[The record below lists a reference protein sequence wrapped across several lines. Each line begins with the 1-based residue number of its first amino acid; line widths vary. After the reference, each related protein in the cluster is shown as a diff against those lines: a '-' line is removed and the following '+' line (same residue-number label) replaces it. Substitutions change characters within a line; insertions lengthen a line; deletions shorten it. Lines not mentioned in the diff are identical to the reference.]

1 MWKVYVEGKNEGKLS
16 GRLKGHMSQ
25 TTVLD
30 APPRLKLTYLG
41 EHTNGKHF
49 KGEGKMNEDVAIIE
63 GVYDIV
69 LPEVPAS
76 LHRWGRR
83 VWLRDIEV
91 GAKGKLLFF
100 EDRVCKI
107 TSLSR
112 IINIIRRLDCLEIY
126 TQRSIYKLRLLP
138 RGSDRP

>member
-1 MWKVYVEGKNEGKLS
+1 
-16 GRLKGHMSQ
+16 
-25 TTVLD
+25 
-30 APPRLKLTYLG
+30 
-41 EHTNGKHF
+41 
-49 KGEGKMNEDVAIIE
+49 MNEDVAIIE

-76 LHRWGRR
+76 LQRWGRK

-100 EDRVCKI
+100 EDRVWKI
-107 TSLSR
+107 TSLSV
-112 IINIIRRLDCLEIY
+112 ITNIIKTSNRLEIY

-138 RGSDRP
+138 SGSKSIERGPLN